1 MDRDRAAALLASFRG
16 RKVAVL
22 GDLML
27 DQFIWG
33 SVTRISPEAPVP
45 VVRVARESF
54 HLGGAGNVVANLA
67 ALGASPIPLGVVG
80 NDPAGRH
87 VRDALAELKAPGGGV
102 VEAASRATTT
112 KTRVVAHAQQV
123 VRYDREDDGP
133 LPAEATGRLASASRA
148 AIAGTSALIVS
159 DYEKGVVSEPLLSSL
174 LPEAQRL
181 RVPAI
186 VDPKP
191 SLFRAYRP
199 VTSITPNTGEAA
211 RMSGIRILDE
221 ATASQAAHAILET
234 LGCGSVLLT
243 RGEKGM
249 LLCERGAGPVAI
261 AAAAREVYDVTGAGD
276 TVVAVF
282 SLALSAGA
290 STREAAELANAAASV
305 VVSKVGT
312 ATAEAEEILETV
324 SA

>member
-1 MDRDRAAALLASFRG
+1 VDRDRAAALLAAFRG

-27 DQFIWG
+27 DHFVWG
-33 SVTRISPEAPVP
+33 SVSRISPEAPVP
-45 VVRVARESF
+45 VVRVTKESF
-54 HLGGAGNVVANLA
+54 HLGGSGNVAANLA
-67 ALGASPIPLGVVG
+67 ALGASPVPLGVVG
-80 NDPAGRH
+80 VDDAGRL
-87 VRDALAELKAPGGGV
+87 VRDALAELKAPRGGV
-102 VEAASRATTT
+102 VEVASRATTT

-133 LPAEATGRLASASRA
+133 LSEEAGARLAAAARA
-148 AIAGTSALIVS
+148 AIEGAAALIVS
-159 DYEKGVVSEPLLSSL
+159 DYEKGAVSETLLSNL
-174 LPEAQRL
+174 LPEAHRL

-199 VTSITPNTGEAA
+199 VSAITPNMSEAS
-211 RMSGIRILDE
+211 RMTGIRIRDD
-221 ATASQAAHAILET
+221 ATAAQAANSILET

-243 RGEKGM
+243 RGERGM
-249 LLCERGAGPVAI
+249 LLCERGALPVTI

-282 SLALSAGA
+282 SLALSAGG
-290 STREAAELANAAASV
+290 SPREAAELANAAASV
-305 VVSKVGT
+305 VVGKVGT
-312 ATAEAEEILETV
+312 STATVEEILGTF

>member
-1 MDRDRAAALLASFRG
+1 VDRDRAAALLAAFRW

-27 DQFIWG
+27 DHFIWG

-67 ALGASPIPLGVVG
+67 ALGASPVPLGVVG
-80 NDPAGRH
+80 KDPAGRH
-87 VRDALAELKAPGGGV
+87 VHDALAELKAPVAGV
-102 VEAASRATTT
+102 VEVAARATTT

-123 VRYDREDDGP
+123 VRYDREDDVP
-133 LPAEATGRLASASRA
+133 LPGEATSRLDAAARA
-148 AIAGTSALIVS
+148 AIEGAAALIVS
-159 DYEKGVVSEPLLSSL
+159 DYEKGVVSASILSGL
-174 LPEAQRL
+174 LPEARRL

-191 SLFRAYRP
+191 SLYRAYRP
-199 VTSITPNTGEAA
+199 VAAITPNTGEAA
-211 RMSGIRILDE
+211 QMSGIRIRDD
-221 ATASQAAHAILET
+221 ATASQAAASILET
-234 LGCGSVLLT
+234 LGCESVLLT
-243 RGEKGM
+243 RGDKGM
-249 LLCERGAGPVAI
+249 LLCERGGAPVTI

-282 SLALSAGA
+282 SLALSAGG
-290 STREAAELANAAASV
+290 SPREAAELANAAASV

-312 ATAEAEEILETV
+312 STATVEEILEAV